1 MSDGKERPRGAIAW
15 MASNSIAAN
24 LSMLILVIGGL
35 IFSTRVTQ
43 ETFPEFNL
51 DSITVRVPYPGAS
64 PEEVEQGILLAVEDR
79 TAGIVDVK
87 KVSSQALEGVGTVTL
102 ELVTGADRGR
112 VLQDVK
118 NEVDRIITF
127 PAEAEEPVV
136 SIANAERTVLSVIV
150 HGELSPA
157 SLRLLA
163 ERVRD
168 RLIAH
173 PQITL
178 AELGA
183 AREHE
188 IAVEIPQEQL
198 RAYDLSLPGVA
209 NRIRQAALEL
219 PGGEVNTDA
228 GEVLLRTQ
236 ERRELASQF
245 ADLPLVTTE
254 SGTVLRLRD
263 VAAVQDG
270 FSEADI
276 EATFNGAPA
285 LEIFVRRVG
294 GETPIA
300 IASATREVLAELAE
314 ELPAGVGLEAWNDQS
329 VAYSERLDLLGRNAL
344 LGLGLV
350 LLLLGLFLQPR
361 VAFWVTVGILISVV
375 GSFLVF
381 PATNASI
388 NMVSLFAF
396 IVTLG
401 IVVDDAIIVGENIF
415 ERRQAGEPPL
425 QAAIEGAKEMATPV
439 TFAVLT
445 NIAAF
450 MPLFFVPGAS
460 GNIFRQIPAVVVSVF
475 AISLVESLFILP
487 AHLAHAGEPGR
498 LMHLLGAPNRAVAWL
513 FDRFSERVYAPFV
526 DFALHQRYFI
536 PAAGVAMLLITAGVL
551 GGGLIRT
558 SFLPRVDS
566 DLAQATARLPVG
578 VPIESTR
585 EVQRI
590 LEAAAR
596 ETEEAL
602 GGDVISGIFTKIG
615 GVGGSASELSIQAAL
630 RPPEDRA
637 VGGIEF
643 NKRWRQ
649 VAGDVVGVDALSF
662 SGRSFGPSGKA
673 LDIQLAGEDQAALEA
688 AAREIATT
696 MRGYSGVSDVD
707 DGTAS
712 GKRQLSFT
720 LTEAG
725 RSTGL
730 TSNEVASQVRA
741 AFYGAE
747 ALRQQRG
754 RNEVKVL
761 VRLPRD
767 ERERLSTVEN
777 LILRTPRGGEVPLS
791 VAALVEEGRSYT
803 SIDRRSGQRIVAVS
817 GDVDTEVTDAESILT
832 ALQANELPEILA
844 RHGDLEYS
852 LEGEQESQRESI
864 AALGIGLTLAVFA
877 IFAML
882 AIPLKSYS
890 LPLVVLSGAP
900 FGIIGALLGHFA
912 LGYGFS
918 LMSLFGMIALTGVVV
933 NDSLILVVTANRY
946 REKGM
951 AAFEAVR
958 DASVRRLRPIL
969 LTSLTTSMGLLPIML
984 ETSTQ
989 ARFLVPMAISLGF
1002 GVLFSTLVIL
1012 LLVPSLYL
1020 IREDAIAILR
1030 VALGRKAADS
1040 ASPDLEAAKGP
1051 A

>member
-1 MSDGKERPRGAIAW
+1 MSGQEERPRGAIAW

-24 LSMLILVIGGL
+24 LSMLILLVGGL

-64 PEEVEQGILLAVEDR
+64 PEEVEQGIILAIEDR
-79 TAGIVDVK
+79 TAGILDVK

-102 ELVTGADRGR
+102 ELVTGSDRGR

-150 HGELSPA
+150 HGDLSPA

-168 RLIAH
+168 QLVAH
-173 PQITL
+173 PKITL

-183 AREHE
+183 TREHE
-188 IAVEIPQEQL
+188 IAVEVPQERL
-198 RAYDLSLPGVA
+198 RAYNLSLPGVA

-245 ADLPLVTTE
+245 ADLPLVTTT

-263 VAAVQDG
+263 IAEVEDG
-270 FSEADI
+270 FSETDI
-276 EATFNGAPA
+276 EATFNGRPA

-294 GETPIA
+294 DETPIA
-300 IASATREVLAELAE
+300 ISSATLEVIAKLTD
-314 ELPAGVGLEAWNDQS
+314 ELPAGVGLEPWNDQS

-425 QAAIEGAKEMATPV
+425 QAAIEGAKEMASPV
-439 TFAVLT
+439 VFAVLT

-475 AISLVESLFILP
+475 VISLVESLFILP
-487 AHLAHAGEPGR
+487 AHLAHAREPGR
-498 LMHLLGAPNRAVAWL
+498 LMQLLGAPNRAVAWL
-513 FDRFSERVYAPFV
+513 FDRFSERLYAPFV
-526 DFALHQRYFI
+526 HFALHQRYFI

-566 DLAQATARLPVG
+566 DLAQASARLPVG

-615 GVGGSASELSIQAAL
+615 GMGGSASELSIQAAL

-649 VAGDVVGVDALSF
+649 IAGDVVGVDALSF

-673 LDIQLAGEDQAALEA
+673 VDVQLAGEDQAALEA

-696 MRGYSGVSDVD
+696 LRGYSGVSDVD

-761 VRLPRD
+761 VRLPRE

-777 LILRTPRGGEVPLS
+777 LILRTPSGGEVPLS
-791 VAALVEEGRSYT
+791 VAAVVKEGRSYT
-803 SIDRRSGQRIVAVS
+803 SIERRSGQRIVAVS
-817 GDVDTEVTDAESILT
+817 GDVDTEITDAESILT

-882 AIPLKSYS
+882 AIPLKSYT

-900 FGIIGALLGHFA
+900 FGIIGALLGHFV

>member
-1 MSDGKERPRGAIAW
+1 MSGQDERPRGAIAW

-24 LSMLILVIGGL
+24 LSMLILLVGGL

-51 DSITVRVPYPGAS
+51 DSITVLVPYPGAS
-64 PEEVEQGILLAVEDR
+64 PEEVEQGILLAIEDR
-79 TAGIVDVK
+79 TAGILDVK

-102 ELVTGADRGR
+102 ELVTGSDRGR

-150 HGELSPA
+150 HGDLSPA

-168 RLIAH
+168 QLVAH
-173 PQITL
+173 PEITL

-183 AREHE
+183 TREHE
-188 IAVEIPQEQL
+188 IAVEVPQERL

-245 ADLPLVTTE
+245 ADLPLVTTT

-263 VAAVQDG
+263 IAEVHDG
-270 FSEADI
+270 FSEADV
-276 EATFNGAPA
+276 EATFNGLPA

-294 GETPIA
+294 DETPIA
-300 IASATREVLAELAE
+300 ISSATREVIAELTS
-314 ELPAGVGLEAWNDQS
+314 ELPAGIGLEPWNDQS
-329 VAYSERLDLLGRNAL
+329 VSYSERLDLLGRNAL

-415 ERRQAGEPPL
+415 ERQQAGEPPL
-425 QAAIEGAKEMATPV
+425 QAAINGAKEMATPV
-439 TFAVLT
+439 VFAVLT

-475 AISLVESLFILP
+475 VISLVESLFILP
-487 AHLAHAGEPGR
+487 AHLAHAREPGR
-498 LMHLLGAPNRAVAWL
+498 LMQLLGAPNRAVAWL

-526 DFALHQRYFI
+526 HFALHQRYFI

-615 GVGGSASELSIQAAL
+615 GMGGSASELSIQAAL

-643 NKRWRQ
+643 NKRWRK

-673 LDIQLAGEDQAALEA
+673 VDIQLAGEDQAALEA

-696 MRGYSGVSDVD
+696 LRGYSGVSDVD

-761 VRLPRD
+761 VRLPRE

-777 LILRTPRGGEVPLS
+777 LILRTPSGGEIPLS
-791 VAALVEEGRSYT
+791 VAAVVEEGRSYT
-803 SIDRRSGQRIVAVS
+803 SIERRSGQRIVAVS

-844 RHGDLEYS
+844 RHGGLEYS

-882 AIPLKSYS
+882 AIPLKSYT

-900 FGIIGALLGHFA
+900 FGIIGALLGHFV

-958 DASVRRLRPIL
+958 DASIRRLRPIL

-1020 IREDAIAILR
+1020 IREDTIAILR
-1030 VALGRKAADS
+1030 VALGRKAAGS

>member
-1 MSDGKERPRGAIAW
+1 M
-15 MASNSIAAN
+15 
-24 LSMLILVIGGL
+24 
-35 IFSTRVTQ
+35 Q
-43 ETFPEFNL
+43 
-51 DSITVRVPYPGAS
+51 
-64 PEEVEQGILLAVEDR
+64 
-79 TAGIVDVK
+79 
-87 KVSSQALEGVGTVTL
+87 
-102 ELVTGADRGR
+102 
-112 VLQDVK
+112 
-118 NEVDRIITF
+118 
-127 PAEAEEPVV
+127 
-136 SIANAERTVLSVIV
+136 
-150 HGELSPA
+150 
-157 SLRLLA
+157 
-163 ERVRD
+163 
-168 RLIAH
+168 
-173 PQITL
+173 
-178 AELGA
+178 
-183 AREHE
+183 
-188 IAVEIPQEQL
+188 
-198 RAYDLSLPGVA
+198 
-209 NRIRQAALEL
+209 
-219 PGGEVNTDA
+219 
-228 GEVLLRTQ
+228 
-236 ERRELASQF
+236 
-245 ADLPLVTTE
+245 
-254 SGTVLRLRD
+254 
-263 VAAVQDG
+263 
-270 FSEADI
+270 
-276 EATFNGAPA
+276 
-285 LEIFVRRVG
+285 
-294 GETPIA
+294 
-300 IASATREVLAELAE
+300 
-314 ELPAGVGLEAWNDQS
+314 
-329 VAYSERLDLLGRNAL
+329 
-344 LGLGLV
+344 
-350 LLLLGLFLQPR
+350 
-361 VAFWVTVGILISVV
+361 
-375 GSFLVF
+375 
-381 PATNASI
+381 
-388 NMVSLFAF
+388 
-396 IVTLG
+396 
-401 IVVDDAIIVGENIF
+401 
-415 ERRQAGEPPL
+415 
-425 QAAIEGAKEMATPV
+425 
-439 TFAVLT
+439 
-445 NIAAF
+445 
-450 MPLFFVPGAS
+450 
-460 GNIFRQIPAVVVSVF
+460 
-475 AISLVESLFILP
+475 
-487 AHLAHAGEPGR
+487 
-498 LMHLLGAPNRAVAWL
+498 LLGAPNRAVAWL

-526 DFALHQRYFI
+526 HFALHQRYFI

-615 GVGGSASELSIQAAL
+615 GMGGSASELSIQAAL

-649 VAGDVVGVDALSF
+649 IAGDVVGVDALSF

-673 LDIQLAGEDQAALEA
+673 VDVQLAGEDQAALEA

-696 MRGYSGVSDVD
+696 LRGYSGVSDVD

-761 VRLPRD
+761 VRLPRE

-777 LILRTPRGGEVPLS
+777 LILRTPSGGEVPLS
-791 VAALVEEGRSYT
+791 VAAVVEEGRSYT
-803 SIDRRSGQRIVAVS
+803 SIERRSGQRIVAVS

-832 ALQANELPEILA
+832 ALQANELPGILA

-882 AIPLKSYS
+882 AIPLKSYT

-900 FGIIGALLGHFA
+900 FGIIGALLGHFV

-958 DASVRRLRPIL
+958 DASIRRLRPIL

>member
-1 MSDGKERPRGAIAW
+1 MSGQEERPRGAIAW

-24 LSMLILVIGGL
+24 LSMLILLVGGL

-64 PEEVEQGILLAVEDR
+64 PEEVEQGILLAIEDR
-79 TAGIVDVK
+79 TAGILDVK

-102 ELVTGADRGR
+102 ELVTGSDRGR

-150 HGELSPA
+150 HGDLSPA

-168 RLIAH
+168 RLIEH
-173 PQITL
+173 PEITL

-183 AREHE
+183 TREHE
-188 IAVEIPQEQL
+188 IAVEVPQERL

-245 ADLPLVTTE
+245 ADLPLVTTT

-263 VAAVQDG
+263 IAEVHDG
-270 FSEADI
+270 FSEADV
-276 EATFNGAPA
+276 EATFNGLPA

-300 IASATREVLAELAE
+300 ISSATREVIAELNS
-314 ELPAGVGLEAWNDQS
+314 ELPTGIGLEPWNDQS
-329 VAYSERLDLLGRNAL
+329 VSYSERLDLLGRNAL

-415 ERRQAGEPPL
+415 ERQQAGEPPL
-425 QAAIEGAKEMATPV
+425 QAAINGAKEMATPV
-439 TFAVLT
+439 VFAVLT

-475 AISLVESLFILP
+475 VISLVESLFILP
-487 AHLAHAGEPGR
+487 AHLAHAREPGR
-498 LMHLLGAPNRAVAWL
+498 LMQLLGTPNRAVAWL

-526 DFALHQRYFI
+526 HFALHQRYFI

-615 GVGGSASELSIQAAL
+615 GMGGSASELSIQAAL

-643 NKRWRQ
+643 NKRWRK

-673 LDIQLAGEDQAALEA
+673 VDVQLAGEDQAALEA

-696 MRGYSGVSDVD
+696 LRGYSGVSDVD

-761 VRLPRD
+761 VRLPRE

-777 LILRTPRGGEVPLS
+777 LILRTPSGGEVPLS
-791 VAALVEEGRSYT
+791 VAAVVEEGRSYT

-817 GDVDTEVTDAESILT
+817 GDVDTEITDAESILT

-844 RHGDLEYS
+844 RHGGLEYS

-882 AIPLKSYS
+882 AIPLKSYT

-1020 IREDAIAILR
+1020 IREDTIAILR

-1040 ASPDLEAAKGP
+1040 AGSDLEAAKGP